1 MATALR
7 KSGISVVGDVPWGS
21 HFCHFYETTQD
32 LLDTLIPYFRAGLES
47 KEFCLWVVTDPL
59 TEEEARRALRKVV
72 PGLDEHLLNKEIEI
86 FDGREWYLSENVFSL
101 ERVTK
106 AWFQKLEQALARGY
120 DGLRVSGDT
129 FWLRENDWKDFCDY
143 EKQLNDSI
151 TDQRMT
157 LLCTY
162 PLASSGAAEILDV
175 VKAHHF
181 AIARRQGE
189 WEVIQSPEPIQAK
202 AEIRRLNE
210 ELQRVPDRTPKRPAI
225 LRYGIAVLSVTAALV
240 IARLLQMKYG
250 FEPFVP
256 FICAMMFTAWFGG
269 VRPGLVA
276 LAISLLAFHYYFL
289 IPIYPLGMEKEIP
302 RLVVAALTS
311 LFVVSL
317 SAAQGNAAESLRRA
331 RDVLYGAVQELKRAN
346 VALQAENAERRR
358 AEEQLQITSEQ
369 LRALSARLS
378 SAREEEGARIARE
391 LHDELGSALT
401 SLKWDL
407 EGMLLKLRSE
417 PLSQA
422 DYSGLQEKIKG
433 MVGLVDDMISN
444 VRRISSELRP
454 SILDDLGLIAA
465 IEWQAKQFESRS
477 SIIGKVEALVDD
489 VKLNREQSTA
499 IFRIVQE
506 ALTNILRHAQASRVS
521 ILIEELDGELVLEI
535 RDDGRGIK
543 EEEIT
548 GSLSLGLIGMRERT
562 HLLGGRI
569 GITGT
574 AGRGTVLTL
583 RVPIGDG
590 VPIE

>member
-7 KSGISVVGDVPWGS
+7 KTGISVVGDVPWGS
-21 HFCHFYETTQD
+21 HFCHFYETKQD
-32 LLDTLIPYFRAGLES
+32 LLDTLVPYFKAGLES

-59 TEEEARRALRKVV
+59 AEEEAKRALRKAV
-72 PGLDEHLLNKEIEI
+72 PDLDEHLLNKDIEI
-86 FDGREWYLSENVFSL
+86 FDGRVWYLTGNVFSL
-101 ERVTK
+101 EWVTR
-106 AWFQKLEQALARGY
+106 AWYQKLEQALARGY
-120 DGLRVSGDT
+120 GGLRVSGDT

-143 EKQLNDSI
+143 EQQLNDSI
-151 TDQRMT
+151 TDRRMT

-162 PLASSGAAEILDV
+162 PMAKSGPAEILDV
-175 VKAHHF
+175 VKAHQF
-181 AIARRQGE
+181 AIARRRGE

-225 LRYGIAVLSVTAALV
+225 LRYGVGVLSATAALI
-240 IARLLQMKYG
+240 IARLLQIQYG

-269 VRPGLVA
+269 VRPGLLA

-311 LFVVSL
+311 LFVVLL

-331 RDVLYGAVQELKRAN
+331 RDVLYGTVQELKRTN
-346 VALQAENAERRR
+346 VALQAENAERKR
-358 AEEQLQITSEQ
+358 AEERLNITSEQ
-369 LRALSARLS
+369 LRALSARLR

-417 PLSQA
+417 PSSQP
-422 DYSGLQEKIKG
+422 DYSGLQEKIKVI
-433 MVGLVDDMISN
+433 VGLVDDMIGN

-477 SIIGKVEALVDD
+477 GIICKVDSLVDD
-489 VKLNREQSTA
+489 VQLNREQSTA

-506 ALTNILRHAQASRVS
+506 TLTNILRHAQASRVN
-521 ILIEELDGELVLEI
+521 ILVEELDGELVLEI
-535 RDDGRGIK
+535 RDDGRGIT

-548 GSLSLGLIGMRERT
+548 GSRSLGLIGMRERT

-569 GITGT
+569 EITGT

-583 RVPIGDG
+583 RVPIRDRA
-590 VPIE
+590 PIE

>member
-1 MATALR
+1 VATALR
-7 KSGISVVGDVPWGS
+7 KTGISVVGDVPWGS
-21 HFCHFYETTQD
+21 HFCHFYETKQD
-32 LLDTLIPYFRAGLES
+32 LLDTLVPYFKAGLES

-59 TEEEARRALRKVV
+59 AEEEARRALRKAV
-72 PGLDEHLLNKEIEI
+72 PDLDEHLLNKDIEI
-86 FDGREWYLSENVFSL
+86 FDDREWYLTENVFSL
-101 ERVTK
+101 ERVTR
-106 AWFQKLEQALARGY
+106 AWYQKLEQALARGY
-120 DGLRVSGDT
+120 GGLRVSGDT
-129 FWLRENDWKDFCDY
+129 FWLRENDRKDFCDY

-162 PLASSGAAEILDV
+162 PMAKSGAAEILDV
-175 VKAHHF
+175 VKAHQF
-181 AIARRQGE
+181 AIARRRGE

-210 ELQRVPDRTPKRPAI
+210 ELQRVPDRTPQRPAI
-225 LRYGIAVLSVTAALV
+225 LRYGVAVLSVIAAL
-240 IARLLQMKYG
+240 ITARLLQIQYG

-269 VRPGLVA
+269 VRPGLLA
-276 LAISLLAFHYYFL
+276 LAMSLLAFHYYFL

-311 LFVVSL
+311 LFVVLL

-331 RDVLYGAVQELKRAN
+331 RDVLYGTVQELKRTN

-358 AEEQLQITSEQ
+358 AEEQLNITSEQ

-417 PLSQA
+417 PFSQA

-433 MVGLVDDMISN
+433 MVGLVDDMIGN

-477 SIIGKVEALVDD
+477 GIICKVDSLVDD
-489 VKLNREQSTA
+489 LELNREQSTA
-499 IFRIVQE
+499 FFRILQE
-506 ALTNILRHAQASRVS
+506 ALTNILRHAQASRVN
-521 ILIEELDGELVLEI
+521 ILVEELDGELVLEI
-535 RDDGRGIK
+535 RDDGRGIT

-548 GSLSLGLIGMRERT
+548 GPLSLGLIGMRERT
-562 HLLGGRI
+562 HLVGGRI
-569 GITGT
+569 EITGT

-583 RVPIGDG
+583 RVPIPDG
-590 VPIE
+590 APIE